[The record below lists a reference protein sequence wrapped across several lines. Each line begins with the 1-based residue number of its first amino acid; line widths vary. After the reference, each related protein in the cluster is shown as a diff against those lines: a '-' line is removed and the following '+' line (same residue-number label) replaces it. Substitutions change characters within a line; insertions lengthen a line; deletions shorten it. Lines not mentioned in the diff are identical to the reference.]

1 MIKAITASGKIDRS
15 GQLSLDY
22 PIEGTPP
29 KPVRVIILFD
39 ETDGEVNKFWQQVS
53 NYQQQPLLSAKQL
66 QEGLKQALTE
76 SGYDSREKIIELV
89 QEIKQEIAQGKHR
102 LIADS

>member
-1 MIKAITASGKIDRS
+1 MIKAITASGKIDPS

-39 ETDGEVNKFWQQVS
+39 ETDGEVNKFWKSVTINS
-53 NYQQQPLLSAKQL
+53 NHSCQL
-66 QEGLKQALTE
+66 NSCKR
-76 SGYDSREKIIELV
+76 D
-89 QEIKQEIAQGKHR
+89 
-102 LIADS
+102 